1 MIGNQDENM
10 HMEQKK
16 KTKLVFL
23 LELVPPNY
31 AFALL
36 ATSLLPIFFNK

>member
-1 MIGNQDENM
+1 MIGNQDENNAY
-10 HMEQKK
+10 ETKK

-36 ATSLLPIFFNK
+36 AI